1 MDYSYFHYPSPIG
14 ILKVTFKSEGI
25 TGISFSAAEENINS
39 KDEYLRE
46 SDLFLYKEIFDELN
60 AYFLGR
66 LNDFQVPVILEGT
79 EFQVKVWK
87 EIMKIPYG
95 DLATYGE
102 IAKSIGVPK
111 GARAVGN
118 ANHNNRIAIIVPC
131 HRVVG
136 ANGCLT
142 GYAGGLERKKW
153 LIAHEKKHRKGG
165 L

>member
-14 ILKVTFKSEGI
+14 ILKVTFKNEGI

-46 SDLFLYKEIFDELN
+46 GDLFLYKEIFDELN

-142 GYAGGLERKKW
+142 GYAGGLERK
-153 LIAHEKKHRKGG
+153 
-165 L
+165 

>member
-1 MDYSYFHYPSPIG
+1 M
-14 ILKVTFKSEGI
+14 
-25 TGISFSAAEENINS
+25 
-39 KDEYLRE
+39 
-46 SDLFLYKEIFDELN
+46 N

>member
-14 ILKVTFKSEGI
+14 ILKIKFKKEGI
-25 TGISFSAAEENINS
+25 IGISFPAAEKNINC
-39 KDEYLRE
+39 KDEYLRD

-66 LNDFQVPVILEGT
+66 LRNFQVPLLLQGT
-79 EFQVKVWK
+79 EFQIKVWK
-87 EIMKIPYG
+87 ELLNIP
-95 DLATYGE
+95 YGE
-102 IAKSIGVPK
+102 IATYGDIARAIGIPM

-118 ANHNNRIAIIVPC
+118 ANHNNRIAIIIPC

-153 LIAHEKKHRKGG
+153 LLAHEKKYRKGG
-165 L
+165 I